1 MDSQTIP
8 TTGHPIVDSIIVG
21 TIGIGLGTSS
31 LVFVLWAIWVKVGP
45 LLKRIEGFSK
55 TSAEQTANSH
65 ANSEFPNLRDNLDAI
80 FAEVRAQGEAQR
92 EIQRDIGGLRAEIR
106 DDRKA
111 TREIGEKLDQHIH
124 DKRDF
129 EPRLIA
135 LESSYLK
142 ITDYQ

>member
-1 MDSQTIP
+1 MGNQSIP
-8 TTGHPIVDSIIVG
+8 TTGHPVVDSIIIG
-21 TIGIGLGTSS
+21 TMGIGLGIAS
-31 LVFVLWAIWVKVGP
+31 LIFGLWALWAKVCP

-65 ANSEFPNLRDNLDAI
+65 SGAEYPNLRDNLDAI
-80 FAEVRAQGEAQR
+80 FAEVKTQGEAQR
-92 EIQRDIGGLRAEIR
+92 EIQKDIGGIRAELR

-124 DKRDF
+124 DKRSF

-135 LESSYLK
+135 LENRYTK
-142 ITDYQ
+142 PPA

>member
-1 MDSQTIP
+1 MDNSPIP
-8 TTGHPIVDSIIVG
+8 TTGHPVVDG
-21 TIGIGLGTSS
+21 TIAVTVGLGLGLAS
-31 LVFVLWAIWVKVGP
+31 LAFGLWALWAKASP

-65 ANSEFPNLRDNLDAI
+65 AGAEYPNLRDNLDAI
-80 FAEVRAQGEAQR
+80 FAEVKAQGEAQR
-92 EIQRDIGGLRAEIR
+92 EIQKDIGGLRAEIR

-124 DKRDF
+124 DERSF

-135 LESSYLK
+135 LENRYP
-142 ITDYQ
+142 TPPT